1 MKNKE
6 VGKKMKRLDEKPG
19 DWMKNEEIG
28 QEMRRLDEK

>member
-28 QEMRRLDEK
+28 